1 MIKLYNLIKEENWKA
16 DKSVITLNGKE
27 VGDYSFDRDSDAFW
41 IDDLHGKSQK
51 AFDTKEDMINYIKKN
66 KVAYLKARRELEK
79 RGYIEEAINQPV
91 EWPDFYRNTDL
102 RWKSSSPMWDSN
114 GNALVD
120 ITLKSKPTADFVYK
134 FSIKKANVDDY
145 VQDRRLR
152 MPTQVKQTI
161 YDKFYKNQSNR

>member
-1 MIKLYNLIKEENWKA
+1 MIKLYNLI
-16 DKSVITLNGKE
+16 
-27 VGDYSFDRDSDAFW
+27 
-41 IDDLHGKSQK
+41 
-51 AFDTKEDMINYIKKN
+51 
-66 KVAYLKARRELEK
+66 RESS
-79 RGYIEEAINQPV
+79 QPV

-102 RWKSSSPMWDSN
+102 RWKSSSPMWDSD

-134 FSIKKANVDDY
+134 FSVKKANVDDY

-152 MPTQVKQTI
+152 RPTQVKQTI